1 MRNTLAIIY
10 TVKKDS
16 LALAVVAHA
25 FNSST
30 QEAEAGRPLSSRIA
44 REVILRNPVSK
55 KERKKDKEKREKKKS
70 RKGSIKKKE
79 KTDFVIHPDYRF
91 EEEDHLIM
99 MGNNDDVF
107 EILKRMDEKR

>member
-1 MRNTLAIIY
+1 MWHT
-10 TVKKDS
+10 
-16 LALAVVAHA
+16 

-79 KTDFVIHPDYRF
+79 KKKKYSNYYLPFQTV
-91 EEEDHLIM
+91 
-99 MGNNDDVF
+99 
-107 EILKRMDEKR
+107 